1 MRSFENIEV
10 LRQFIYWL
18 LWIYNEVMITIFK
31 IILILCMISYIVFLV
46 INTEPN
52 TKIKASLSNF
62 KQHFRQWQES
72 IKIRFTR
79 EKVIEISKKRF
90 LYVKSY
96 LWKCRYLVVWYVLV
110 WLARFFVTLGFWL
123 IRNNENLWIS
133 ILNFNESHLCNDAE
147 LYLLWVRSLYS
158 LLFFTIAPMFITFSF
173 WNKFVRNIWVF
184 IYILG
189 IAFMFLGFFL
199 NLGCF
204 ML

>member
-10 LRQFIYWL
+10 LRQFINWL
-18 LWIYNEVMITIFK
+18 LWIYNEIMITIFK

-123 IRNNENLWIS
+123 IGRLNIPLPTWCSEAENQ
-133 ILNFNESHLCNDAE
+133 
-147 LYLLWVRSLYS
+147 LLWMGNLYT
-158 LLFFTIAPMFITFSF
+158 LILFIIASMVITFSF
-173 WNKFVRNIWVF
+173 WNKFVRNIWIF

-189 IAFMFLGFFL
+189 ICVLFVRWFLAL
-199 NLGCF
+199 WCPTV
-204 ML
+204 